1 MADVDTAGTV
11 VLDQTTRKTYRY
23 LRVAVVGMTLLL
35 VTSLVIEIVWGDGP
49 MLGSISAYYYTPVKA
64 VFIGALVAIGPA
76 LVAIKGR
83 PGWEDAVLD
92 LAGMVIPVV
101 AFVPTP
107 LKHGCGAG
115 IATCL
120 PPELVPGVENN
131 VSALLVVGAVALV
144 FAWWSARPRG
154 RAMTIAL
161 LVATGAWL
169 AFGLWFVLSRDTF
182 LTGAHYAAA
191 ITFFVLIAGVAWI
204 NGRRAP
210 ERGNVRGMTPHGYA
224 GTYKVISLLMALT
237 IVVAGVLY
245 GGAALTGHKLWFATI
260 FVVEAILLA
269 LFVVFWVLQTAE
281 NWNEEAVETAP
292 PVP

>member
-1 MADVDTAGTV
+1 MAAAEAGPV
-11 VLDQTTRKTYRY
+11 VALDLTTRKTYRY
-23 LRVAVVGMTLLL
+23 LRVAVVGMALLL
-35 VTSLVIEIVWGDGP
+35 VTSLVIEMVWGDGP

-64 VFIGALVAIGPA
+64 VFIGSLVAIGPA

-83 PGWEDAVLD
+83 PGWEDALLD

-107 LKHGCGAG
+107 LTHGCPTGVD
-115 IATCL
+115 TCL
-120 PPELVPGVENN
+120 PEDLVPGVVNN

-182 LTGAHYAAA
+182 LTGAHDAAA
-191 ITFFVLIAGVAWI
+191 LTFFVLIAAVAWI

-210 ERGNVRGMTPHGYA
+210 ERGNVRGMSPRGYA
-224 GTYKVISLLMALT
+224 GTYKVISLLMGLT
-237 IVVAGVLY
+237 MVVAVVLY
-245 GGAALTGHKLWFATI
+245 GAAALSGGTLWFATI
-260 FVVEAILLA
+260 LVVEAILLV

-281 NWNEEAVETAP
+281 NWNEEAVETA
-292 PVP
+292 